1 MSDVMLPCAVVSSDT
16 ALCRRVRDLAAQ
28 SERGLDL
35 VQEVRTPLPDL
46 DREAVDALRTSNL
59 KVLVV
64 EVGGDPRLGLRFARF
79 VAEGDPTRAFVLIGP
94 PAEAEVLLEAMRI
107 GASEYLPSPVHD
119 EDLAAALSRAA
130 KRVGGATTIREH
142 QESGSII
149 AVFSA
154 KGGAGV
160 STTAANLA
168 VQLHEATHRKT
179 ILVDLDLEL
188 GSSELLLGL
197 HARYSVLDVARN
209 LHRMDADL
217 LESLIERHESGLHLL
232 ASPAQPTGP
241 EALTRE
247 QVRSIIGFLRRT
259 YEFVVLDL
267 ARTVTPVTTA
277 AFETADHVLVMVTP
291 EIQALR
297 NTKKVLPF
305 VERSV
310 GHGDRIHIVL
320 NRSDAADLIKSSDVA
335 RALEHKV
342 YRSLAADE
350 ETVGSGADEGR
361 PVVLNG
367 KSRFARDLR
376 ALATDLAGPYAV
388 NGKPHGGLFARV
400 LRRGK
405 ATERRKS

>member
-1 MSDVMLPCAVVSSDT
+1 MSDVMLPCAVVSSDA
-16 ALCRRVRDLAAQ
+16 ALCKRVRDLAGE

-59 KVLVV
+59 KVLIV

-79 VAEGDPTRAFVLIGP
+79 LAEGDPTRAFVLIGP
-94 PAEAEVLLEAMRI
+94 PADAEVLLEAMRI
-107 GASEYLPSPVHD
+107 GASEYLPAPVHD
-119 EDLAAALSRAA
+119 EDLAAALSRAT
-130 KRVGGATTIREH
+130 KRVGGATTIRDH
-142 QESGSII
+142 QEAGSII

-154 KGGAGV
+154 KGGTGV

-168 VQLHEATHRKT
+168 VQLREATHRKT
-179 ILVDLDLEL
+179 ILVDFDLEL

-209 LHRMDADL
+209 LHRMDTDL
-217 LESLIERHESGLHLL
+217 LESLIERHDSGLHLL

-241 EALTRE
+241 DALTRE
-247 QVRSIIGFLRRT
+247 QVRSILGFLRRT

-277 AFETADHVLVMVTP
+277 AFETADQVLVMVTP
-291 EIQALR
+291 EIQSLH

-310 GHGDRIHIVL
+310 GHGDRIRIVL
-320 NRSDAADLIKSSDVA
+320 NRADGADLITTGDVA
-335 RALEHKV
+335 TALDHKV
-342 YRSLAADE
+342 YRSLAADVE
-350 ETVGSGADEGR
+350 PVATSADEGR

-367 KSRFARDLR
+367 KSKFARDLR
-376 ALATDLAGPYAV
+376 ALAADLAGPYAV
-388 NGKPHGGLFARV
+388 NGKPQGGLFARV

-405 ATERRKS
+405 ARERRKS